1 MYKPFND
8 VIWIKWKTSFD
19 KRGDFKKL
27 LSKELLKNFKTSEI
41 FISKSKKNVI
51 RGMHYQKYPFEHD
64 KIVTCLS
71 GSILDVIVDL
81 RHGSKTFGK
90 YKKINLSA
98 DLNKSIFVPKGFAHG
113 FLALEES
120 TVLYATNSPYS
131 EKNDVGIKW
140 DSFGFS
146 WPIKK
151 PIVSDRDLNLPA
163 LKL

>member
-1 MYKPFND
+1 
-8 VIWIKWKTSFD
+8 
-19 KRGDFKKL
+19 
-27 LSKELLKNFKTSEI
+27 
-41 FISKSKKNVI
+41 
-51 RGMHYQKYPFEHD
+51 MHYQKYPFEHD

-151 PIVSDRDLNLPA
+151 PIVSDRI
-163 LKL
+163 